1 MSTTPSWTGV
11 RRTSLVLA
19 LVAAVSLAAPIT
31 SAAAQATSTP
41 DFAAIDRYVDDQRQ
55 AQHVPGLALGIV
67 QDGQVVH
74 LRGYGAAD
82 PSGRAVTPQTPFI
95 IGSLTKSVTA
105 LAIMQLVESGR
116 IELDAPVQ
124 RYVPWFQLADQDA
137 AAGITLRHLLYQT
150 SGLPGRA
157 GNEGIANGD
166 TSDGALERE
175 VRALG
180 SVQLDRPVGARHEYS
195 NANYIILGLIVQT
208 VAGQRYEAYV
218 QEHILRPLGM
228 RQSFTSKTAAQAHG
242 LASGHRYWFGV
253 PVPAD
258 LPYPR
263 GVLPAG
269 YLIASVEDMA
279 RYLAAH
285 QNGGRLGDAR
295 LLSLAGMA
303 ELLRPGAEAGSPDAF
318 YAMGWSVVQDGD
330 VRVIGHTG
338 ETFDFRSTMALV
350 PDRGMGYVLLMN
362 ADTALG
368 RGRLTGIGQGVYSL
382 LLGRQVPAAEESNA
396 TLILYGLLLTAPAVQ
411 VAGMA
416 ELLRPGAEAGSPD
429 AFYAMGWSVVQ
440 DGDVRVIGHT
450 GETFDFRSAM
460 AFVPDRG
467 LGYVL
472 LMNADTAL
480 GRGRLTGIG
489 EGVYSLLLGRQVP
502 PTEDS
507 NATFI
512 LYGLLLTALAMQ
524 VTGIARSALLLR
536 RWRRQPEQHPHGRWA
551 LARHVGLPLVAN
563 LAWAGATLLM
573 VPLVLGGSLLLLTL
587 QMPDVGYTLAGSGLI
602 ALVWAALR
610 TALFMHALR
619 AVRLG
624 DTRRE
629 QQAPASRPR
638 PLASEPAAAHTR
650 GS

>member
-137 AAGITLRHLLYQT
+137 AARITLRHLLYQT

-382 LLGRQVPAAEESNA
+382 LLGRQVPAAEQSNA
-396 TLILYGLLLTAPAVQ
+396 TLIVYGLLLTAVGIQ
-411 VAGMA
+411 VA
-416 ELLRPGAEAGSPD
+416 
-429 AFYAMGWSVVQ
+429 
-440 DGDVRVIGHT
+440 
-450 GETFDFRSAM
+450 
-460 AFVPDRG
+460 
-467 LGYVL
+467 
-472 LMNADTAL
+472 
-480 GRGRLTGIG
+480 
-489 EGVYSLLLGRQVP
+489 
-502 PTEDS
+502 
-507 NATFI
+507 
-512 LYGLLLTALAMQ
+512 
-524 VTGIARSALLLR
+524 GIARSALLLR
-536 RWRRQPEQHPHGRWA
+536 RWQGRRERRPRGRWA

-602 ALVWAALR
+602 ALVWAARR